1 MSNKKAIF
9 KNKGFTLIELLVV
22 ISIIGFIAA
31 ASVVSFNIVRMQ
43 SRDAV
48 RSGNVSTLN
57 RALALYLNDF
67 GTYPAPA
74 GGYGSGEC
82 LSSAGAGSSL
92 ISAET
97 IVNIPIDPL
106 WTAAPST
113 FNGGATTDYAVAPS
127 ANFCYWYYAT
137 SNSYYISYYLESN
150 SNAGDSG
157 IHVMTSG
164 GSITP

>member
-1 MSNKKAIF
+1 MLKEKIY
-9 KNKGFTLIELLVV
+9 KNRGFSLIELLVV
-22 ISIIGFIAA
+22 ISIIGFIVA
-31 ASVVSFNIVRMQ
+31 ASVVSFNIVRLQ
-43 SRDAV
+43 SRDVV

-57 RALALYLNDF
+57 RALTLYLNDF
-67 GTYPAPA
+67 GAYPTSA
-74 GGYGSGEC
+74 GEC
-82 LSSAGAGSSL
+82 LSNIGAGGNL

-127 ANFCYWYYAT
+127 TNFCYWYYAT
-137 SNSYYISYYLESN
+137 SDNYFISYYLESN
-150 SNAGDSG
+150 SNAGESG
-157 IHVMTSG
+157 IHIMTSS